1 MSLVARVTVRVPA
14 STSNL
19 GPGFDSLGLALNL
32 YNYLTLELHSGTG
45 RTQVIL
51 SGEGE
56 GRLPPGEDNLI
67 VRAAR
72 RILGRKN
79 YGRLLFK
86 TKNNIP
92 IAKGL
97 GSSAAAIVA
106 GLAAAN
112 ALRSRL
118 TKTPPLDLDALEDMA
133 TGIEGHIG
141 NVAACLRGGLIV
153 TFAHGRRCE
162 SHRGRMHP
170 SLSAAVCLPDF
181 ELPTKKARAALP
193 KKVPLADAAENTGRS
208 FLLALSLS
216 RGDWENLSAAMK
228 DRLHQPY
235 RMPLVRGLKD
245 VILAAERGG
254 STGAALSGAG
264 PSLVALGPKSPTALA
279 GRRMKAAFKR
289 RGIKSRVLLL
299 RPDTRG
305 AVVQK

>member
-1 MSLVARVTVRVPA
+1 MSLVARVSVRVPA

-32 YNYLTLELHSGTG
+32 YNYLTLELHSGVG
-45 RTQVIL
+45 RAQVLI

-56 GRLPPGEDNLI
+56 GRLPQGEDNLI
-67 VRAAR
+67 VRATR
-72 RILGRKN
+72 RILGRRN
-79 YGRLLFK
+79 HGRLLFK

-112 ALRSRL
+112 ALRNRL
-118 TKTPPLDLDALEDMA
+118 AKTPMLGLDALEDMA
-133 TGIEGHIG
+133 TDLEGHIG
-141 NVAACLRGGLIV
+141 NAAACLRGGLMV
-153 TFAHGRRCE
+153 TLPRGRRCE

-170 SLSAAVCLPDF
+170 SLNAAVCLPDF
-181 ELPTKKARAALP
+181 ELPTQRARAALP
-193 KKVPLADAAENTGRS
+193 ARVPMADAAENTGRS
-208 FLLALSLS
+208 FLLALSIAH
-216 RGDWENLSAAMK
+216 GDWKNLACAMK

-235 RMPLVRGLKD
+235 RTPLVRGLKD

-254 STGAALSGAG
+254 SIGAALSGAG
-264 PSLVALGPKSPTALA
+264 PSVVALGPKSPTALA
-279 GRRMKAAFKR
+279 GRRMKSAFAR
-289 RGIKSRVLLL
+289 RGIKSRVLFL

-305 AVVQK
+305 VVVQK